1 MAIKAWLVNKSTTPH
16 TYSNKF
22 NKNYFKQKVNRT
34 SYPAK
39 FIPKL
44 VANYPEQFL

>member
-1 MAIKAWLVNKSTTPH
+1 LVNKVTTQH
-16 TYSNKF
+16 TYSSKF
-22 NKNYFKQKVNRT
+22 NKNYTKQKVNRT

-44 VANYPEQFL
+44 VAKNPKQFM